1 MISFL
6 LLCLAL
12 GFMVIGMPVA
22 FAIGVASLVYFLLP
36 TTFMPDATAVQRI
49 IASSQSFPLL
59 AVPLFI
65 LVGHL
70 MNGSGITPRM
80 MTLASTVAG
89 WMRGGLAQV
98 SLLLSAL
105 MGGISG
111 SAVADAAMQSRILG
125 GPMIKEGYSKGFTAA
140 LLSVGGLI
148 TATIPPSLGLI
159 LYGFL
164 GEVSIGRLFI
174 AGIVP
179 GVMLTIALM
188 IATAWIAKRRD
199 YKPVHDRLPTFRE
212 VIAAVKASFWA
223 ILFPVWLIVG
233 IRFGIFTPSE
243 AGAFAVAY
251 ALVVGMLIYREL
263 SLAAVIDALL
273 MSVRDIGMIMFI
285 ILLSGAFGYVIT
297 FERVPQTLAEL
308 TLGLFSSKVALLFT
322 ISAFLLFFGMLV
334 EATVIVMLLTPILV
348 PVITAAG
355 IDPVHFGLIM
365 MTLVTFGGM
374 TPPVGV
380 SMFTVCGI
388 LNCSYKDYTVEL
400 LPLAAAVLTVVAIMI
415 CFPDIVMFL
424 PNLMMGGH

>member
-1 MISFL
+1 MTSFL

-12 GFMVIGMPVA
+12 GFMVIGMPVS
-22 FAIGVASLVYFLLP
+22 FAIGVASILYFLLP
-36 TTFMPDATAVQRI
+36 DTLMPDVTAVQRI

-80 MTLASTVAG
+80 MALASTSAG

-98 SLLLSAL
+98 SLMLSAL

-125 GPMIKEGYSKGFTAA
+125 EPMVREGYSKGFTAA

-188 IATAWIAKRRD
+188 IATAWIARRRD
-199 YKPVHDRLPTFRE
+199 YKPVNERAPTLGE
-212 VIAAVKASFWA
+212 VIAAVRSSFWA

-251 ALVVGMLIYREL
+251 ALIVGVLIYREL
-263 SLAAVIDALL
+263 SWAAIVDALL

-308 TLGLFSSKVALLFT
+308 ALGLFSSKIALLFT
-322 ISAFLLFFGMLV
+322 ISAFLLVFGMLV

-348 PVITAAG
+348 PVIKAAG
-355 IDPVHFGLIM
+355 VDPVHFGLIM

-388 LNCSYKDYTVEL
+388 LKCPYKEYTVEL
-400 LPLAAAVLTVVAIMI
+400 IPLALAVFAVVILMI
-415 CFPDIVMFL
+415 AVPQSVMFL
-424 PNLMMGGH
+424 PDMMMGP

>member
-1 MISFL
+1 MISL
-6 LLCLAL
+6 ALLCLAL
-12 GFMVIGMPVA
+12 MLMVIGMPVS
-22 FAIGVASLVYFLLP
+22 FSIGVASLVYFLLP

-49 IASSQSFPLL
+49 VAASQSFPLL

-80 MTLASTVAG
+80 MLLASTLAG

-179 GVMLTIALM
+179 GVLLTIALM
-188 IATAWIAKRRD
+188 IATAWIARKRD
-199 YKPVHDRLPTFRE
+199 YKPQSDRLPTFAE
-212 VIAAVKASFWA
+212 VVAAVKASFWA

-251 ALVVGMLIYREL
+251 ALVVGVVIYREL
-263 SLAAVIDALL
+263 SFAAIVDALL
-273 MSVRDIGMIMFI
+273 LSVRDIGMIMFI

-308 TLGLFSSKVALLFT
+308 TMGLFSSKIALLFT
-322 ISAFLLFFGMLV
+322 ISAFLLVFGMLV
-334 EATVIVMLLTPILV
+334 
-348 PVITAAG
+348 
-355 IDPVHFGLIM
+355 
-365 MTLVTFGGM
+365 
-374 TPPVGV
+374 
-380 SMFTVCGI
+380 
-388 LNCSYKDYTVEL
+388 
-400 LPLAAAVLTVVAIMI
+400 
-415 CFPDIVMFL
+415 
-424 PNLMMGGH
+424 